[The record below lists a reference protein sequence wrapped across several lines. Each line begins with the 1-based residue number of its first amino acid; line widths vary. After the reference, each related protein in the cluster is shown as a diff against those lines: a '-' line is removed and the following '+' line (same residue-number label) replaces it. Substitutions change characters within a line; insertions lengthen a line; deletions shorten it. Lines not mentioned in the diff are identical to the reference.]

1 MHKMLTYYRQFR
13 NGDLDP
19 DPHEE
24 KASYARIPEAKKPKS
39 SHVTFNFYY
48 TYILYYYILYILLY
62 YTFIASNAKNQN
74 QRVSLAPRGLQ
85 CGSSLGSGSIRIRTH
100 VCGTTHVTSL
110 FQSMQDQLCV
120 NVSGECP
127 VQAVLIEMFK
137 HFYNNYL

>member
-48 TYILYYYILYILLY
+48 TFILYYYILYIIILY
-62 YTFIASNAKNQN
+62 IYCQ
-74 QRVSLAPRGLQ
+74 Q
-85 CGSSLGSGSIRIRTH
+85 CQESKSESQSGSPRTVVWKFSWIRIH
-100 VCGTTHVTSL
+100 
-110 FQSMQDQLCV
+110 QDPDTCMR
-120 NVSGECP
+120 NHTCDITVSEHARL
-127 VQAVLIEMFK
+127 VVR
-137 HFYNNYL
+137 